1 MEIVIAAVVVALGL
15 AAGLVVAAHL
25 LAKRVPGLAGS
36 MPATAT
42 KPAEAPVRDENEA
55 LARSA
60 EMGRQEERLV
70 GREEAL
76 EQREAEVQRRA
87 EKLAA
92 REQEIDGEREHL
104 VRELERASGMSAS
117 QAKHH
122 LLKEL
127 EEQIRHDSARLV
139 RQIEQETKRDA
150 DRRVRNILSV
160 VMQPPATPPR
170 PRSRSCSSRPTT

>member
-15 AAGLVVAAHL
+15 AIGLVAAAHL
-25 LAKRVPGLAGS
+25 LAKRGVPGVVGD
-36 MPATAT
+36 ATAAPPAV
-42 KPAEAPVRDENEA
+42 KPQKAAASSSRDDEA

-60 EMGRQEERLV
+60 EIGRQEERLV

-76 EQREAEVQRRA
+76 DARSSQLDKREQS
-87 EKLAA
+87 LAR
-92 REQEIDGEREHL
+92 REQEVVAQRDRL

-127 EEQIRHDSARLV
+127 EDQVRHESARLI
-139 RQIEQETKRDA
+139 RRIE
-150 DRRVRNILSV
+150 DRY
-160 VMQPPATPPR
+160 PPR
-170 PRSRSCSSRPTT
+170 GG